1 MWLSIN
7 YPSSQYDF
15 LFTVT
20 AIYIFCMIFPQ
31 NAKKYVLAI
40 FVNELMVNYKSTT
53 MVSRWKKIN

>member
-20 AIYIFCMIFPQ
+20 AVYIFCMIFPQ

-40 FVNELMVNYKSTT
+40 FVNELMVNYNNGIQVEK
-53 MVSRWKKIN
+53 N